1 MALSTRTQLF
11 KEGRR
16 YPMDKSLS
24 SRYRCI
30 QTPCVIHQIAI
41 YPENSIIH
49 HSINQVQT
57 ASTHYKLLF
66 SVERNISLFFANQN
80 KGAFLY
86 TILEGNTHFFL
97 ADILLYFSP
106 ARKTI
111 IWTVFPR
118 PISSPIIPPACW
130 QWSSHNHFT
139 PVCWYL
145 EDTRR

>member
-1 MALSTRTQLF
+1 MIFLFCLSGSTYLKSRWHYQP
-11 KEGRR
+11 EPSCSRR
-16 YPMDKSLS
+16 EDVIRWINRSPAD
-24 SRYRCI
+24 RCLK
-30 QTPCVIHQIAI
+30 TPCVIHQIAI

-111 IWTVFPR
+111 I
-118 PISSPIIPPACW
+118 
-130 QWSSHNHFT
+130 
-139 PVCWYL
+139 
-145 EDTRR
+145 